1 LYAQTFR
8 DRVAVTFIVLAVV
21 VGSILGVATI
31 RSYTQPQSTLAATN
45 APGTD
50 NGAVSGAGNGASA
63 ATGSSGGSS
72 ISSGGGSGISAPA
85 GSTSEA
91 ASGVAGGTITVGG
104 FFDETGAVDSTVER
118 DTVKSYLQRVN
129 DSGGINGRKF
139 QFIDC
144 DSKYDSTAAHVCAE
158 NLISQKILAVVGWT
172 APQGENNEVKTFNDA
187 GIPMIGGLG
196 TPDEYRYPLSYP
208 VSTPFT
214 RYGTAI
220 GAEAAALGIKH
231 PAVVVIHDVPWV
243 APVEANLLQSI
254 NDNLRASGGGYTDVE
269 EVSATQPT
277 YQGTVFNLQH
287 SHNGPSGGGP
297 APVPCSA
304 GDTNCPDAVIAA
316 LDPFSYKRLFDSM
329 AAASWHPKVLGGG
342 LDKGSVQRAY
352 GTEVYGANSLVPFLS
367 PYDHPSNPTVAAYL
381 GSVNHYYPNQ
391 VPALDIYT
399 QHSWTAAMVF
409 IEAVKRAGPN
419 LDRASLIA
427 ALNSIQNFDTGWS
440 TPLSYGAGTH
450 DPNHCFTYTHDNA
463 PNGTWT
469 TTSGWK
475 CYP

>member
-1 LYAQTFR
+1 MYAQTFR
-8 DRVAVTFIVLAVV
+8 DRVAVTFIVLSVV
-21 VGSILGVATI
+21 VGSILGLATI
-31 RSYTQPQSTLAATN
+31 RSYTQPQSTLAATGGPAN
-45 APGTD
+45 GGAAAGNGGVSGAATSTGATGSTGSAG
-50 NGAVSGAGNGASA
+50 GAVSGP
-63 ATGSSGGSS
+63 GGSS
-72 ISSGGGSGISAPA
+72 NA
-85 GSTSEA
+85 A
-91 ASGVAGGTITVGG
+91 ASGVSGGNITVGG
-104 FFDETGAVDSTVER
+104 FFDETGAVDATVER
-118 DTVKSYLQRVN
+118 DTVKAFLQRVN

-158 NLISQKILAVVGWT
+158 NLISDKILAVVGWT

-196 TPDEYRYPLSYP
+196 TPDEYKYPLSYP

-254 NDNLRASGGGYTDVE
+254 NDNLKGAGGGYTDVE
-269 EVSATQPT
+269 EVSATQAT

-287 SHNGPSGGGP
+287 AHNGPSGGGP
-297 APVPCSA
+297 QPVACPTA
-304 GDTNCPDAVIAA
+304 QTNCPDAVIAA

-329 AAASWHPKVLGGG
+329 QAANWHPIVLGGG
-342 LDKGSVQRAY
+342 LDKGSVQTAY
-352 GTEVYGANSLVPFLS
+352 GSEIYGANSLVPFLS
-367 PYDHPSNPTVAAYL
+367 PYDHKSNPQVQAYL
-381 GSVNHYYPNQ
+381 GTVNHYYPNQ

-399 QHSWTAAMVF
+399 QHAWTAAMVF
-409 IEAVKRAGPN
+409 IEAVKRAGGN
-419 LDRASLIA
+419 LDRAALIA
-427 ALNSIQNFDTGWS
+427 ALNSISNFDTGWS
-440 TPLSYGAGTH
+440 TPLSYGGGLH